1 MQPDAPLPPSPSRPL
16 RPARLLAL
24 YLLAPL
30 LLILEVPVALHV
42 ANRPETGMTV
52 HNLTVRSVTPD
63 GPADRAGL
71 LPGDRLLAL
80 DGRTLDTQV
89 DYHTALADRYDLAPR
104 AYRARRGGEVFTARV
119 EPTLPAHSRIIW
131 SYGLSLAG
139 LAFLLMGWLIL
150 SRRSDVV
157 ARYFFGLCAT
167 FAFFLMDVP
176 DWPSP
181 WYMTLKEIARDL
193 AVMLLPVIFLRFA
206 LYFPDRTH
214 LTPRLRA
221 RHRLL
226 LLPAVPLFL
235 LSLYAEA
242 ARLDPAES
250 RTVAVLQQLA
260 GLYFLT
266 YMTAGVGVFVGKMFG
281 RDRPLRQ
288 AKLRLAFGGL
298 VLGFVPFIVGA
309 VLHNIGGSVRLPY
322 QDWYGF
328 SLVLVPV
335 SFGLAILR
343 YGALDL
349 GYVVRHGLVYTLLT
363 VLVVLTY
370 TLLVGVLGGYL
381 AARFH
386 GSDLPVVLL
395 TVVGLTLVLNPLRRR
410 LHAGLERA
418 FYPSRLATR
427 EAVQRLVHDLA
438 GLSGDPEATRAM
450 LVRLHALYRPGH
462 VALFLVEDG
471 ALVLQAIHAE
481 PAPPHPTVTTLP
493 ATSTLGRV
501 ALAAHRPVYA
511 EELEGLDTAD
521 GTDAPTTRLL
531 ADLDVQLV
539 VPLISGRE
547 LRGLLTLG
555 PKTGG
560 ALYTQADVANLH
572 GLSVQAAAL
581 VEVARLQQARLERE
595 RMETELSVAQRIQSH
610 LVPRAPLRVPG
621 LHVMGR
627 MDSCREVGGDY
638 FDYFTLEDGSVGFA
652 IADVAG
658 KGVPA
663 ALVMSSLRVA
673 FRTAATRGAGPDRV
687 IEVLNDAVCSLGDA
701 GQLVSFFYGV
711 VDPAAQRL
719 EYCNAG
725 MNPPQ
730 LHRSGQTFRERL
742 RKGGLL
748 LGINPGQRYARG
760 TVALE
765 PGDLLLLYTDGFT
778 EQTDQPDGVFYGEGR
793 LAELVEGYQERP
805 LSDLLARIFA
815 DVESFGGKDQS
826 DDRTLMLLRINNMA
840 VATAGG
846 HSSG

>member
-1 MQPDAPLPPSPSRPL
+1 MPHAAPLPPTPTRPF

-42 ANRPETGMTV
+42 ANRPETGLTV
-52 HNLTVRSVTPD
+52 HNLTVRTVAPG

-71 LPGDRLLAL
+71 LSGDRLLAL
-80 DGRTLDTQV
+80 DGRDLDTQV

-104 AYRARRGGEVFTARV
+104 AYRVRRGGEVFTARV
-119 EPTLPAHSRIIW
+119 EPTLPARSRIIW

-139 LAFLLMGWLIL
+139 VAFLLMGWLIL
-150 SRRSDVV
+150 SQRGDMV

-214 LTPRLRA
+214 LTPRTRA

-250 RTVAVLQQLA
+250 RTVAVLQQAA
-260 GLYFLT
+260 GLYFLA

-288 AKLRLAFGGL
+288 AKLRVAFGGL
-298 VLGFVPFIVGA
+298 VLGFVPFILGA

-438 GLSGDPEATRAM
+438 GLSGDPEAPRSM
-450 LVRLHALYRPGH
+450 LARLHDLYRPGH
-462 VALFLVEDG
+462 VALFLAEDG
-471 ALVLQAIHAE
+471 DLVLRAIHPE
-481 PAPPHPTVTTLP
+481 PPAPPTAVASLP
-493 ATSTLGRV
+493 AASTLGRV
-501 ALAAHRPVYA
+501 VLAAHRPVYA

-521 GTDAPTTRLL
+521 QTDAPTARLL
-531 ADLDVQLV
+531 AALDVQLV

-581 VEVARLQQARLERE
+581 VEVARLHQARLERE
-595 RMETELSVAQRIQSH
+595 RLETELSVAHRIQSH
-610 LVPRAPLRVPG
+610 LVPRAPLRAPG

-638 FDYFTLEDGSVGFA
+638 FDYFALEDGSVGFA

-663 ALVMSSLRVA
+663 ALVMTSLRVA
-673 FRTAATRGAGPDRV
+673 FRAAATRGAGPDRV

-711 VDPAAQRL
+711 VDPDACRL

-730 LHRSGQTFRERL
+730 LHRVGQAYHERL

-793 LAELVEGYQERP
+793 LAELVTSYRERP
-805 LSDLLARIFA
+805 LSDLLGRIFA
-815 DVESFGGKDQS
+815 DVEAFGGRDQT
-826 DDRTLMLLRINNMA
+826 DDRTLILLRINSMA

>member
-1 MQPDAPLPPSPSRPL
+1 MQPHAPLPPSPSRPL

-42 ANRPETGMTV
+42 ANRPETGLTV
-52 HNLTVRSVTPD
+52 HNLTIRTVAPG

-71 LPGDRLLAL
+71 LSGDRLLAL
-80 DGRTLDTQV
+80 DGRVLDTQV

-119 EPTLPAHSRIIW
+119 EPTLPARSRIIW

-214 LTPRLRA
+214 LTPRTRA

-226 LLPAVPLFL
+226 LLPAIPVFL

-266 YMTAGVGVFVGKMFG
+266 YMTAGVGVFIGKMFG

-288 AKLRLAFGGL
+288 AKLRVAFGGL
-298 VLGFVPFIVGA
+298 VLGFVPFILGA

-349 GYVVRHGLVYTLLT
+349 AYVVRHGLVYTLLT

-438 GLSGDPEATRAM
+438 GLSGDPEAPRSM
-450 LVRLHALYRPGH
+450 LARLHDLYRPGH
-462 VALFLVEDG
+462 VALFLAEDG
-471 ALVLQAIHAE
+471 ALVLRAIHPE
-481 PAPPHPTVTTLP
+481 PPSPPTAAASLPT
-493 ATSTLGRV
+493 ASTLGRV
-501 ALAAHRPVYA
+501 VLAAHRPVYA

-521 GTDAPTTRLL
+521 QTDAPTARLL
-531 ADLDVQLV
+531 AELDVQLV

-595 RMETELSVAQRIQSH
+595 RMETELSVAHRIQSH
-610 LVPRAPLRVPG
+610 LVPRAPLRAPG

-638 FDYFTLEDGSVGFA
+638 FDYFTQEDGSVGFA

-663 ALVMSSLRVA
+663 ALVMTSLRVA
-673 FRTAATRGAGPDRV
+673 FRARPP
-687 IEVLNDAVCSLGDA
+687 
-701 GQLVSFFYGV
+701 
-711 VDPAAQRL
+711 PAA
-719 EYCNAG
+719 
-725 MNPPQ
+725 
-730 LHRSGQTFRERL
+730 
-742 RKGGLL
+742 
-748 LGINPGQRYARG
+748 RG
-760 TVALE
+760 
-765 PGDLLLLYTDGFT
+765 
-778 EQTDQPDGVFYGEGR
+778 
-793 LAELVEGYQERP
+793 
-805 LSDLLARIFA
+805 
-815 DVESFGGKDQS
+815 
-826 DDRTLMLLRINNMA
+826 RTA
-840 VATAGG
+840 
-846 HSSG
+846 SSRC

>member
-1 MQPDAPLPPSPSRPL
+1 MPPAVPNPTPSPRPF

-42 ANRPETGMTV
+42 ANRPDAGLTI
-52 HNLTVRSVTPD
+52 HNLTIRTVSPG
-63 GPADRAGL
+63 GPAARAGL

-80 DGRTLDTQV
+80 DGRAFDTQV
-89 DYHTALADRYDLAPR
+89 DYLTALADRYDLAPR
-104 AYRARRGGEVFTARV
+104 AFRVRRGDAVFVARV
-119 EPTLPAHSRIIW
+119 EPTLPPRSRIIW

-150 SRRSDVV
+150 SRRTDMV
-157 ARYFFGLCAT
+157 ARYFFALCAT

-181 WYMTLKEIARDL
+181 WYMTLKEISRDL
-193 AVMLLPVIFLRFA
+193 AVMLLPAVFLRFA

-214 LTPRLRA
+214 LSPRLRA

-226 LLPAVPLFL
+226 LLPAIPLFL

-242 ARLDPAES
+242 ARLDPVES
-250 RTVAVLQQLA
+250 RTVAVLQQVA
-260 GLYFLT
+260 GLYFLA
-266 YMTAGVGVFVGKMFG
+266 YMTAGVVVLVGKMLG
-281 RDRPLRQ
+281 RGRPLRH
-288 AKLRLAFGGL
+288 AKLRVAFGGL
-298 VLGFVPFIVGA
+298 VLGFVPFILGA
-309 VLHNIGGSVRLPY
+309 VLHNLAGPVRLPY
-322 QDWYGF
+322 QEWYGF
-328 SLVLVPV
+328 SLVLVPLC
-335 SFGLAILR
+335 FGLAILR

-363 VLVVLTY
+363 VLVVLAY

-427 EAVQRLVHDLA
+427 EAVQRLAHDLA
-438 GLSGDPEATRAM
+438 GLSGDPEAPRAM
-450 LVRLHALYRPGH
+450 LARLHDLYRPGH

-471 ALVLQAIHAE
+471 RLALRAIHAE
-481 PAPPHPTVTTLP
+481 PEPPTTSFTSLPTTC
-493 ATSTLGRV
+493 SLGRI
-501 ALAAHRPVYA
+501 ALAAHRPIYI

-521 GTDAPTTRLL
+521 ETDAPTSRLL
-531 ADLDVQLV
+531 EELDVQLV

-572 GLSVQAAAL
+572 GLSMQAAAL
-581 VEVARLQQARLERE
+581 VEVARLHQARLERE
-595 RMETELSVAQRIQSH
+595 RLETELSVAHRIQGH
-610 LVPRAPLRVPG
+610 LVPREPLRAPG
-621 LHVMGR
+621 LHIMGR

-663 ALVMSSLRVA
+663 ALVMTSLRVA
-673 FRTAATRGAGPDRV
+673 FRGAATRGAGPDRV
-687 IEVLNDAVCSLGDA
+687 IGILNDAVCSLGDA
-701 GQLVSFFYGV
+701 GLLVSFFYGV
-711 VDPAAQRL
+711 VDPAARRL

-730 LHRSGQTFRERL
+730 LHRAGQTFRERL

-793 LAELVEGYQERP
+793 LADLVEGYQERP

-815 DVESFGGKDQS
+815 DVEAFGGREQS
-826 DDRTLMLLRINNMA
+826 DDRTLILLRINSMA
-840 VATAGG
+840 SATAGG